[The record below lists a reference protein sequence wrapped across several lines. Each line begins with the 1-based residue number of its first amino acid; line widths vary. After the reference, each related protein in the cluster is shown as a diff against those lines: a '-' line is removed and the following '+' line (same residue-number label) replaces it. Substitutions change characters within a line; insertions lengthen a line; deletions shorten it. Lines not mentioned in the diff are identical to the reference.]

1 MATTVAQP
9 GTGLRKIAKQYADQA
24 GMPVDQFLQRLQR
37 LNPEFNRAN
46 ENTVRLGRGV
56 KPTPAAGD
64 APAGDAPAGDAPAE
78 DAPAENAG
86 GFELANILE
95 SPLYTQNLKDYYLSQ
110 YLPGLTQATFN
121 INQAQTELG
130 ANEANR
136 ARQRGEAIKRVAG
149 SYAARGM
156 RSPAAINRDRSE
168 IQSEFANLSR
178 AERNQL
184 QALMNERDVMFGA
197 GAQTGETFLSDPT
210 KFGSI
215 GAGARRS
222 ALGSLQEMPELYN
235 LLGLGASRAPLVPVT
250 PPTTPA
256 ASGEVSAA
264 GATAPKTKAP
274 AVGPTAAQRRAAEAE
289 ALKQRQAEAVRQQAA
304 QRQQAAARAQQAART
319 ARTVTVPGRAR

>member
-9 GTGLRKIAKQYADQA
+9 GTGLKKIAKQYADQA
-24 GMPVDQFLQRLQR
+24 GMPVDQFLDRLQR
-37 LNPEFNRAN
+37 LNPDYNRAQGS
-46 ENTVRLGRGV
+46 TALRLGRGV
-56 KPTPAAGD
+56 SPTSAG
-64 APAGDAPAGDAPAE
+64 ANTPAGDAPAGDMTNE
-78 DAPAENAG
+78 DMPQQ
-86 GFELANILE
+86 FEMADILN

-156 RSPAAINRDRSE
+156 RSPGAINRDRSE

-178 AERNQL
+178 AERGQL

-197 GAQTGETFLSDPT
+197 GAKDGETFLSDPV

-222 ALGSLQEMPELYN
+222 ALGSLQEMPQLYN
-235 LLGLGASRAPLVPVT
+235 LLGLGASTAPMQPVT
-250 PPTTPA
+250 PPTPAPA
-256 ASGEVSAA
+256 AGTVSAA

-274 AVGPTAAQRRAAEAE
+274 APGPTAAQRRAAEAE
-289 ALKQRQAEAVRQQAA
+289 ALKQRQAEAVRQQAQ
-304 QRQQAAARAQQAART
+304 QRQEAAARAQQAART

>member
-24 GMPVDQFLQRLQR
+24 NMPVGQFLDRLQR
-37 LNPEFNRAN
+37 LNPDFNRAN
-46 ENTVRLGRGV
+46 QNTVRLGRGV
-56 KPTPAAGD
+56 KPDAGTQT
-64 APAGDAPAGDAPAE
+64 APAPEQGATAPETFDP
-78 DAPAENAG
+78 NQV
-86 GFELANILE
+86 ANILE

-121 INQAQTELG
+121 INQAQTEFG

-156 RSPAAINRDRSE
+156 RSPGAINRDRSE

-197 GAQTGETFLSDPT
+197 GAQNKETFLSDPT
-210 KFGSI
+210 LFGSI

-222 ALGSLQEMPELYN
+222 ALSSLQEMPQLYN
-235 LLGLGASRAPLVPVT
+235 LLGLGASTAPLMQREPAAASA
-250 PPTTPA
+250 PSTPA
-256 ASGEVSAA
+256 PKPKPAKPAPKPKP
-264 GATAPKTKAP
+264 TAPKPTPPKRSGDITPYNAP
-274 AVGPTAAQRRAAEAE
+274 GALSRRA
-289 ALKQRQAEAVRQQAA
+289 R
-304 QRQQAAARAQQAART
+304 
-319 ARTVTVPGRAR
+319 